1 MNIKK
6 FFVPALAILIFA
18 ALPLAAQQPFFIPS
32 QVTAVMDAGLAQ
44 KQARADIPMSYLNT
58 LYLPAQQGQVYPVF
72 LFQLKNADLGFAAAT
87 DNPALLKAEHL
98 VFTRVYRLGAG
109 AAPAIVKERNARLS
123 LEEAQATF
131 QPEALNYYSIAGDIF
146 PAGDYLLVLALA
158 TPDYARIATAYVD
171 FTLPD
176 LTQLKD
182 KLVTTPVFSVIDL
195 QMLPTA
201 ETKMIVHKNSFVYNT
216 LLLSPKVVNEFKA
229 SENLDL
235 FYFIMGGTADPAT
248 NALDLQITYKF
259 KKEGQ
264 EVNKLTPQAVTSQII
279 SQPIDFTFTEIT
291 RDAKGKETERQ
302 QKLLEPGE
310 YVLEIEMLDK
320 VSKAKGLQE
329 FKFKI
334 VQ

>member
-1 MNIKK
+1 MNRKK
-6 FFVPALAILIFA
+6 FYIVALVIVISV
-18 ALPLAAQQPFFIPS
+18 ALPLAAQQVFIPAPVS
-32 QVTAVMDAGLAQ
+32 AVMDAGLAQ
-44 KQARADIPMSYLNT
+44 KQARVDIPMSYLNT
-58 LYLPAQQGQVYPVF
+58 LYLPAQEGQIYPVF
-72 LFQLKNADLGFAAAT
+72 LFQLKNADLGFAAAA

-98 VFTRVYRLGAG
+98 VFARVYRLSAGAG
-109 AAPAIVKERNARLS
+109 PAVVKERNARLS

-182 KLVTTPVFSVIDL
+182 RLATTPVFSVLDL
-195 QMLPTA
+195 QMLPAA
-201 ETKMIVHKNSFVYNT
+201 ETKMIVHRNSFVYNT
-216 LLLSPKVVNEFKA
+216 LLLSPKMVNEFKP
-229 SENLDL
+229 SESLDL
-235 FYFIMGGTADPAT
+235 FYFIMGGTVDPAT

-259 KKEGQ
+259 KKDGQ
-264 EVNKLTPQAVTSQII
+264 EVNKLTPQTVTSQII

-291 RDAKGKETERQ
+291 KDAKGKETDRQ
-302 QKLLEPGE
+302 QKLLEPGD

>member
-6 FFVPALAILIFA
+6 FFVLALVILILV
-18 ALPLAAQQPFFIPS
+18 ALPLAAQQIFIPA
-32 QVTAVMDAGLAQ
+32 QVSSVMDAGLAQ
-44 KQARADIPMSYLNT
+44 KQARADIPMTYLNT

-72 LFQLKNADLGFAAAT
+72 LFQLKNADLGFAAAA

-98 VFTRVYRLGAG
+98 VFARVYRLNAG
-109 AAPAIVKERNARLS
+109 AAPEMVKERNARLS

-131 QPEALNYYSIAGDIF
+131 QPEALNYYSVAGDIF
-146 PAGDYLLVLALA
+146 PAGNYLLVLALA
-158 TPDYARIATAYVD
+158 TPDYARISTAYVD

-182 KLVTTPVFSVIDL
+182 QLVTTPVFSVLDL
-195 QMLPTA
+195 QMLPAA

-216 LLLSPKVVNEFKA
+216 LLLSPKIVNEFKA
-229 SENLDL
+229 SESLDL
-235 FYFIMGGTADPAT
+235 FYFIMGGTVDPAT

-259 KKEGQ
+259 KKDGQ
-264 EVNKLTPQAVTSQII
+264 EVNKLTPQTVTSQII

-291 RDAKGKETERQ
+291 KDAKGKETERQ
-302 QKLLEPGE
+302 QKLLEPGD

-334 VQ
+334 VK